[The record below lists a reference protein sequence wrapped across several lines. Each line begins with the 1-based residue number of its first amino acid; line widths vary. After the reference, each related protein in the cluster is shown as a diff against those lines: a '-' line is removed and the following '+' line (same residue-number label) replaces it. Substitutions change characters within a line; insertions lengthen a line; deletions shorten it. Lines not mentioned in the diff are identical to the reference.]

1 MLGSTFFRKLWDS
14 PMFMTWLNIGS
25 RMVSLLVVLPMVLRR
40 FDPADISLYYLFA
53 SIISLQLMCG
63 SGFVPTLARF
73 VTFVL
78 AGARLED
85 LVKNRLGRSVG
96 LLGNRALAPETLAVL
111 LATMRRTFAW
121 VVAISTPLAAVIGT
135 LLLVKPV
142 GQSPDATAAWG
153 AWIVVIVAT
162 PFVLLSNRYS
172 AFLQG
177 ANRIALDQRWSALF
191 VIFGAVSGVSVML
204 AGGGLFALILAN
216 QLWQVAGFFRL
227 RWLSAKI
234 LRDLA
239 PALPKAK
246 PSREC
251 FSAVWPA
258 AWRSLV
264 GVLAI
269 NGVTSALG
277 LMFAQFLA
285 PKPLAELLL
294 GVRIIT
300 LIAEISRA
308 PFYSR
313 IPRFNALRAE
323 GRINELAS
331 LAMRSMR
338 IAYLAFVVMALL
350 APVVASVALPLIGSQ
365 IDFPSSGFWFW
376 LAGAHLIERM
386 GAMHVQLYSTTNHI
400 VWHWL
405 NGISGLCWI
414 LLLLL
419 LLPRYGLIAYPC
431 SMLIAYLL
439 CYSTLAVRFS
449 LRSINWKYWMFE
461 KKSFV
466 PAAVGY
472 VAGALLL
479 SSWLHP

>member
-1 MLGSTFFRKLWDS
+1 MKLFRRLWDS
-14 PMFMTWLNIGS
+14 PTFMTWLNIAS
-25 RMVSLLVVLPMVLRR
+25 RMASLLVVLPLVLRR
-40 FDPADISLYYLFA
+40 FDPADIALYYLFA

-85 LVKNRLGRSVG
+85 LLKNRLGRSQDLIAGRG
-96 LLGNRALAPETLAVL
+96 LDPTCLATL
-111 LATMRRTFAW
+111 LATMRRTFVW
-121 VVAISTPLAAVIGT
+121 LVVVSTPVAGVIGT
-135 LLLVKPV
+135 FLLLKPAS
-142 GQSPDATAAWG
+142 QSPDPSAAWG
-153 AWIVVIVAT
+153 AWVVVMIAT

-177 ANRIALDQRWSALF
+177 ANRIALDQRWAALF
-191 VIFGAVSGVSVML
+191 VIFGALSGLAVIL

-234 LRDLA
+234 LREVA
-239 PALPKAK
+239 PPLPRAA
-246 PSREC
+246 PNRAY
-251 FSAVWPA
+251 FTAVWPA
-258 AWRSLV
+258 AWRSLI
-264 GVLAI
+264 GVLAS
-269 NGVTSALG
+269 NGVTAALG
-277 LMFAQFLA
+277 LVFAQFLA

-294 GVRIIT
+294 GVRIVT
-300 LIAEISRA
+300 LIAEVSRA

-323 GRINELAS
+323 GRIDELAGM
-331 LAMRSMR
+331 AMRSMR
-338 IAYLAFVVMALL
+338 LAYVAFVILALL
-350 APVVASVALPLIGSQ
+350 APVAAAFVLPLIGSQ
-365 IDFPSSGFWFW
+365 IDFPAAGFWFW
-376 LAGAHLIERM
+376 LAGAQLIERM

-414 LLLLL
+414 VLLAVLI
-419 LLPRYGLIAYPC
+419 PHYGLIAYPW
-431 SMLIAYLL
+431 SMLAAYML
-439 CYSTLAVRFS
+439 CYSTLAVRYS
-449 LRSINWKYWMFE
+449 LRSVHFDYWSFE
-461 KKSFV
+461 KKTFV

-472 VAGALLL
+472 LTGALFLGA
-479 SSWLHP
+479 WLRA